1 MMMRLLLVP
10 LLLAA
15 VPAAADT
22 IKVLTAGAYKP
33 VILEVL
39 PDFEKRTGH
48 KVTVENDTAG
58 ALAQRVRAGEAF
70 DIVVVPTG
78 GIEALAGEGKVVGQT
93 MTPLG
98 KVGVGVAV
106 AANAPTPDIS
116 STDALR
122 RTLLAARAVAYR
134 DPASGG
140 TSGIYVA
147 KLFERM
153 GIANEIKAKSV
164 LARGDLAADKV
175 ASGEADIAL
184 QQASELRLVPTVKF
198 VGLLP
203 AEIQNWT
210 IYAGALHP
218 NTRSKDAALSLITAL
233 RDPAVDQIL
242 QKRGLERP

>member
-1 MMMRLLLVP
+1 MIRLLLVP
-10 LLLAA
+10 LLLLAA
-15 VPAAADT
+15 LPASADP

-33 VILEVL
+33 VILDAL

-48 KVTVENDTAG
+48 KVAVENDTAG
-58 ALAQRVRAGEAF
+58 ALVQRVRAGEVF
-70 DIVVVPTG
+70 DIVVVTSG
-78 GIEALAGEGKVVGQT
+78 GLEALATEGKVVGPT
-93 MTPLG
+93 MKALG

-106 AANAPTPDIS
+106 AANAPLPDIS
-116 STDALR
+116 STEALR

-153 GIANEIKAKSV
+153 GIAAEMKAKSV
-164 LARGDLAADKV
+164 LARDGLAADKV

-184 QQASELRLVPTVKF
+184 QQASELRLVPSVKF
-198 VGLLP
+198 VGMLP
-203 AEIQNWT
+203 AEVQNWT

-218 NTRSKDAALSLITAL
+218 AARSKDAALAL
-233 RDPAVDQIL
+233 LSALSDPAVEPL
-242 QKRGLERP
+242 LTKRGLERP